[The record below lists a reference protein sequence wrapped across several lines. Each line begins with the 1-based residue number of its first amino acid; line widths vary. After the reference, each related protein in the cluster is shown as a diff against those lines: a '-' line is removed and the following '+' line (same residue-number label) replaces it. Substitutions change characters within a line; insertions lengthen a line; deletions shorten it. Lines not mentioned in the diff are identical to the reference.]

1 MRIKNEKPNIESKR
15 MVAPCSM
22 LHALCSRGFTLVET
36 ILYIFVLTIIVS
48 ITTLSVTTSFKFFEE
63 IKSNRN
69 IIDSSVVAMERISRE
84 IKQADSVDSV
94 SSVFGTS
101 PGSLY
106 ISTTES
112 GTTYTRSF
120 AVSGG
125 EIVLSQNGTVVGSLT
140 SSNNV
145 TINSLIF
152 YRIVTS
158 RGDAIRVVLTVSDTS
173 SSPRSVTFYNTINLR

>member
-1 MRIKNEKPNIESKR
+1 MEYKNQKLNTKLHGKNVS
-15 MVAPCSM
+15 CSM
-22 LHALCSRGFTLVET
+22 FYSSRSRGFTLVET

-94 SSVFGTS
+94 SPVFGTS
-101 PGSLY
+101 SGSLY